1 MRLWRCRLCH
11 LRQGEAGVSYTPYG
25 GIEKVWK
32 SRATEVLA
40 PGPAGTGK
48 TRGILEKVHLY
59 LLKYPK
65 TRGLICR
72 KTRASMTESVLV
84 TFEAKV
90 VQVGCDLN
98 NQSRRTRSSYDYD
111 NGSVL
116 VVGGLDNPDRIMSTE
131 YDIIAVFEATECS
144 EDDWEK
150 LTTRLRNGK
159 GPYHQIVADCNPAS
173 PSHWLKR
180 RADRGQMEVFECRH
194 QDNPVLWDRQ
204 AKDWTEQGRK
214 YLATLQSLTGHRRAR
229 LLDGKW
235 SAAEGLVYPEFNTA
249 THVVASMPA
258 GWEKWPKLRS
268 IDFGFVH
275 PFVCQWWAIDPDG
288 RMWLYREIYQ
298 TKRTVAEH
306 AAIINRY
313 SDGETYVAT
322 ITDHDAEDRATLAAH
337 GIQSVPAMKD
347 HRTGRDAMH
356 ERLRVQGD
364 GKPRLLFLAGCTLET
379 DRELY
384 QAKKPTNTVAE
395 FDCHIYPPGQDGKAP
410 KEEPIK
416 LYDDGL
422 DAARYAVMHQDAAGR
437 GHGAAVL
444 TVHDAAAGILAT
456 DPDERAW
463 A

>member
-1 MRLWRCRLCH
+1 M
-11 LRQGEAGVSYTPYG
+11 SYTPYG
-25 GIEKVWK
+25 GIDKVWK

-59 LLKYPK
+59 LLKYAK

-84 TFEAKV
+84 TFESKV
-90 VQVGCDLN
+90 VQIGCAIN

-180 RADRGQMEVFECRH
+180 RADRGQMEVHECRH

-204 AKDWTEQGRK
+204 AKDWTEHGRK

-235 SAAEGLVYPEFNTA
+235 SAAEGLVYPEFNTV
-249 THVVASMPA
+249 THVVHDMPA

-288 RMWLYREIYQ
+288 RMYLYREIYQ

-306 AAIINRY
+306 AATINRY
-313 SDGETYVAT
+313 SQGETYVAT
-322 ITDHDAEDRATLAAH
+322 VTDHDAEDRATLAAH
-337 GIQSVPAMKD
+337 GINSVPAIKD

-356 ERLRVQGD
+356 ERLRIQGD
-364 GKPRLLFLAGCTLET
+364 AQPRIFFLAGCTLET

-384 QAKKPTNTVAE
+384 QAKKPTSTVAE

-437 GHGAAVL
+437 GHGSAVI
-444 TVHDAAAGILAT
+444 TVEDAAAGILAMSG
-456 DPDERAW
+456 DDHRAW

>member
-1 MRLWRCRLCH
+1 M
-11 LRQGEAGVSYTPYG
+11 SYTPYG

-65 TRGLICR
+65 TRGLIVR

-84 TFEAKV
+84 TFESKV

-194 QDNPVLWDRQ
+194 HDNPVLWDRQ

-249 THVVASMPA
+249 THVVAAMPA
-258 GWEKWPKLRS
+258 QAAQHRLWLRAPLRLPVVGHRPGWPDVALPRDLPDQANRGRACRHHQPLQRRRDLR
-268 IDFGFVH
+268 G
-275 PFVCQWWAIDPDG
+275 
-288 RMWLYREIYQ
+288 
-298 TKRTVAEH
+298 
-306 AAIINRY
+306 
-313 SDGETYVAT
+313 
-322 ITDHDAEDRATLAAH
+322 DH
-337 GIQSVPAMKD
+337 
-347 HRTGRDAMH
+347 HR
-356 ERLRVQGD
+356 
-364 GKPRLLFLAGCTLET
+364 P
-379 DRELY
+379 
-384 QAKKPTNTVAE
+384 
-395 FDCHIYPPGQDGKAP
+395 
-410 KEEPIK
+410 
-416 LYDDGL
+416 
-422 DAARYAVMHQDAAGR
+422 
-437 GHGAAVL
+437 
-444 TVHDAAAGILAT
+444 
-456 DPDERAW
+456 
-463 A
+463 

>member
-1 MRLWRCRLCH
+1 M
-11 LRQGEAGVSYTPYG
+11 SYTPYG

-59 LLKYPK
+59 LLKYPR

-84 TFEAKV
+84 TFEARV

-306 AAIINRY
+306 AAIINRH

-337 GIQSVPAMKD
+337 SIQSVPAMKD

-437 GHGAAVL
+437 GHGAAVM

>member
-1 MRLWRCRLCH
+1 M
-11 LRQGEAGVSYTPYG
+11 SYTPYG

-59 LLKYPK
+59 LLKYPR

-249 THVVASMPA
+249 THVVAAMPA

>member
-1 MRLWRCRLCH
+1 
-11 LRQGEAGVSYTPYG
+11 
-25 GIEKVWK
+25 
-32 SRATEVLA
+32 
-40 PGPAGTGK
+40 
-48 TRGILEKVHLY
+48 
-59 LLKYPK
+59 
-65 TRGLICR
+65 
-72 KTRASMTESVLV
+72 MTESVLV

>member
-1 MRLWRCRLCH
+1 
-11 LRQGEAGVSYTPYG
+11 VSYTPYG

>member
-1 MRLWRCRLCH
+1 M
-11 LRQGEAGVSYTPYG
+11 SYTPYG

>member
-1 MRLWRCRLCH
+1 M
-11 LRQGEAGVSYTPYG
+11 SYTPYG

-131 YDIIAVFEATECS
+131 YDLIAAFEATELS

-249 THVVASMPA
+249 THVVAAMPA

-306 AAIINRY
+306 AAIINRH

-364 GKPRLLFLAGCTLET
+364 GKPRLLFLAGCTIET

>member
-1 MRLWRCRLCH
+1 M
-11 LRQGEAGVSYTPYG
+11 SYTPYG

-84 TFEAKV
+84 TFEARV

-364 GKPRLLFLAGCTLET
+364 GKPRLLFLAGCTIET

>member
-1 MRLWRCRLCH
+1 M
-11 LRQGEAGVSYTPYG
+11 SYTPYG

-194 QDNPVLWDRQ
+194 HDNPVLWDRQ

-249 THVVASMPA
+249 THVVTAMPA

-306 AAIINRY
+306 AAIINRH

-347 HRTGRDAMH
+347 HSTGRDAMH

-437 GHGAAVL
+437 GHGAAVF
-444 TVHDAAAGILAT
+444 TVDDAAAGILAT

>member
-1 MRLWRCRLCH
+1 M
-11 LRQGEAGVSYTPYG
+11 SYTPYG
-25 GIEKVWK
+25 GIEKVWRSK
-32 SRATEVLA
+32 ATEVLA

>member
-1 MRLWRCRLCH
+1 
-11 LRQGEAGVSYTPYG
+11 VSYTPYG

-84 TFEAKV
+84 TFEARV

-229 LLDGKW
+229 LL
-235 SAAEGLVYPEFNTA
+235 
-249 THVVASMPA
+249 A
-258 GWEKWPKLRS
+258 G
-268 IDFGFVH
+268 
-275 PFVCQWWAIDPDG
+275 
-288 RMWLYREIYQ
+288 
-298 TKRTVAEH
+298 
-306 AAIINRY
+306 
-313 SDGETYVAT
+313 
-322 ITDHDAEDRATLAAH
+322 
-337 GIQSVPAMKD
+337 
-347 HRTGRDAMH
+347 
-356 ERLRVQGD
+356 
-364 GKPRLLFLAGCTLET
+364 
-379 DRELY
+379 
-384 QAKKPTNTVAE
+384 
-395 FDCHIYPPGQDGKAP
+395 
-410 KEEPIK
+410 
-416 LYDDGL
+416 
-422 DAARYAVMHQDAAGR
+422 
-437 GHGAAVL
+437 
-444 TVHDAAAGILAT
+444 
-456 DPDERAW
+456 
-463 A
+463 

>member
-1 MRLWRCRLCH
+1 M
-11 LRQGEAGVSYTPYG
+11 RQGEAGVSYTPYG

-59 LLKYPK
+59 LLKYPR

-249 THVVASMPA
+249 THVVTAMPA